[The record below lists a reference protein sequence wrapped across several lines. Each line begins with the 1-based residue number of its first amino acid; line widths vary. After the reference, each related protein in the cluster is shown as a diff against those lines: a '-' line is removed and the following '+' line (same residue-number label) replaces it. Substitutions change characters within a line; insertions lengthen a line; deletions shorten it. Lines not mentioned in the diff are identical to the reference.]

1 MTYQYGAT
9 RRVATSADRAR
20 IQALE
25 AQLARAAA
33 HTARLEQT
41 IKQLEDQARRLR
53 EKRRREARKAV
64 KRSEPTYV
72 STLTPEQRAHR
83 HGDATGAARL
93 RAAAAEAA
101 QHKKEQP

>member
-9 RRVATSADRAR
+9 RTVATSAERTR
-20 IQALE
+20 IRTLE
-25 AQLARAAA
+25 AQLARDAAY
-33 HTARLEQT
+33 TARLEQT
-41 IKQLEDQARRLR
+41 IKQLEDQTRRLR
-53 EKRRREARKAV
+53 EKRRREVRRAV

-101 QHKKEQP
+101 QHKKDHT